1 MIADWLRPIEQIFL
15 AVRGADARVIGI
27 TSPHLGSGVSTLA
40 RTLAENYACAGIR
53 TLLID
58 LTVPLSEATSHP
70 TNWVPPGQPG
80 PLEPIKRPTAGYDRL
95 TCHATRETRFLYNNS
110 ELLRQSLDKEL
121 DQYAAV
127 ILDLPPLLTKKSD
140 LLNGLAIAAACDAVC
155 MVCITGGIT
164 YNELTTASEML
175 KTARVPLLG
184 VVLNDVVP
192 SRRAKS
198 FKTDFSLADR

>member
-1 MIADWLRPIEQIFL
+1 
-15 AVRGADARVIGI
+15 
-27 TSPHLGSGVSTLA
+27 
-40 RTLAENYACAGIR
+40 
-53 TLLID
+53 
-58 LTVPLSEATSHP
+58 
-70 TNWVPPGQPG
+70 
-80 PLEPIKRPTAGYDRL
+80 
-95 TCHATRETRFLYNNS
+95 
-110 ELLRQSLDKEL
+110 
-121 DQYAAV
+121 
-127 ILDLPPLLTKKSD
+127 
-140 LLNGLAIAAACDAVC
+140 